1 MGYTNVSMITRPVYV
16 TFFAALTL
24 FPPSPGQTRLIVRNV
39 NLLHLSPTL
48 PTYHQSDL
56 PFLMSA
62 LCPLPLLPAEVIPTS
77 KHNKKAKNGEKDD
90 SVSSH
95 DQTAGAPLD
104 LEGRSKQL
112 F

>member
-1 MGYTNVSMITRPVYV
+1 
-16 TFFAALTL
+16 
-24 FPPSPGQTRLIVRNV
+24 
-39 NLLHLSPTL
+39 
-48 PTYHQSDL
+48 
-56 PFLMSA
+56 MSA

-112 F
+112 FKTFFWKT